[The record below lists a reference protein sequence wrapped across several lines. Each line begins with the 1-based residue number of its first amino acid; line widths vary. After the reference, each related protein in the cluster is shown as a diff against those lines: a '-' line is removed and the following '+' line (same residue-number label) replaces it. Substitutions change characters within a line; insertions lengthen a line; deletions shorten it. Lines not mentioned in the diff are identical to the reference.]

1 MALIKYLLRTKLS
14 LCEKGSR
21 QAKLFREV
29 LRNEG
34 INDNAFMKETFNIPI
49 PIQANGSAEYLAQQ
63 ESFDDDI
70 SQLIIEEMSRQNQN
84 NFISDLALPST
95 NPPRQAVM
103 FMSNKIKNAVN
114 FIIQ

>member
-34 INDNAFMKETFNIPI
+34 INDNDMNDRSFYNRMAIGKTFFEEIFKEITARTIH
-49 PIQANGSAEYLAQQ
+49 Y
-63 ESFDDDI
+63 
-70 SQLIIEEMSRQNQN
+70 
-84 NFISDLALPST
+84 
-95 NPPRQAVM
+95 
-103 FMSNKIKNAVN
+103 
-114 FIIQ
+114 